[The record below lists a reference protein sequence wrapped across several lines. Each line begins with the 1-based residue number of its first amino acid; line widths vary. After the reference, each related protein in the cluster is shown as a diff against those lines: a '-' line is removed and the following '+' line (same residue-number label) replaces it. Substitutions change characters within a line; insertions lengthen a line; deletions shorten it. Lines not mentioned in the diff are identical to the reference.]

1 MLGLIYLLRC
11 YIKIIF
17 NGVRDFSD
25 QIFKPCSDFKVHP
38 VERLVSVYACVNTCA
53 QQRSVLSSAV
63 AFYLPHFLLCLL
75 EGSTAI
81 LLPPP
86 PDGSHPPES
95 STASG
100 TAQSNRLVT
109 PAGVSFPP
117 RGSTNGISGQSNW
130 QVKFSPG
137 LDSMA
142 PLNPRLKAT
151 REKDFLG
158 KRRRSRHKKLFR

>member
-1 MLGLIYLLRC
+1 MFRFQGTPCRATCFCLRVC
-11 YIKIIF
+11 KY
-17 NGVRDFSD
+17 V
-25 QIFKPCSDFKVHP
+25 
-38 VERLVSVYACVNTCA
+38 
-53 QQRSVLSSAV
+53 RSVLSSAV

-75 EGSTAI
+75 EGSTEI
-81 LLPPP
+81 LLLLLSSP